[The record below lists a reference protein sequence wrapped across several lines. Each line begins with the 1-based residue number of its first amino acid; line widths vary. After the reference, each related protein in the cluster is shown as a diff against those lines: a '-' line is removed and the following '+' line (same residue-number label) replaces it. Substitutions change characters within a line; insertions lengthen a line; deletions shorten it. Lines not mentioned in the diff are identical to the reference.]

1 MSLHHIP
8 IELRELRQWV
18 CWRRLQRGNKTT
30 KSPIQP
36 GGGFAKSNDP
46 STWTSFEAAK
56 AAVEA
61 GEADGVGIMF
71 AAGLCGVDID
81 DCIQDG
87 APSAMALDIVDRL
100 GSYAEISPSGTGIHI
115 LGFGSLPP
123 GGRRND
129 TIGLEMYDSGRYFTV
144 TGNPICGPDG
154 KPYPLLEITP
164 QLAEVHKEY
173 FAPKIQ
179 RQETLEGAILR
190 GATTQT
196 DDAILQKMFAG
207 KGGDKLERL
216 YGGSWEGRYS
226 SQSSADQAL
235 CNALAFYA
243 DGDRAAMDRL
253 FRASGLMRQKWD
265 RSVGNGQTYGERTL
279 QNAIEGTRKD
289 PPKRRKARENA
300 PEPVPPPPKDQ
311 AENPPEAPKDKKKK
325 NTRKEPPPEETER
338 YLYTDTGNAYRFR
351 DAYQP
356 IVRFNFARESWMLWD
371 GRRWK
376 MDEVCQVKRL
386 ADDLLFSLY
395 NRAKGDKDEDLEKHV
410 RRSLSSKGKE
420 NMLKE
425 ARHLEGIPIYPAQ
438 LDRYPALINLG
449 NGVLNLKNGKL
460 HPHHPDLYLSKLAGT
475 EYQADAGC
483 PHWVSFL
490 QDITMGDHEMIAYLQ
505 YLCGYC
511 LTGSTREQ
519 CIFFL
524 FGNGSNGKSTFM
536 GILTKILGD
545 YAANAQPETLMMR
558 DKTGGA
564 QARSDIARLEGS
576 RMVSTFEPNSGVR
589 LDEGMVKQ
597 MTGGD
602 KITARYLYKVDFEF
616 IPEFKILMATN
627 YKPEI
632 RGTDDGI
639 WRRVR
644 LIPFEASIP
653 EEKKDLDLPEKLEK
667 EMPGI
672 LNWMVEGAR
681 KWYRDGH
688 FPPCSRVDEASQEY
702 RQEMDHMAQFLAA
715 CTQPQE
721 GAGIQS
727 KALYAVYTAWTKE
740 EGIRYPKSASRFGAE
755 LKKKLASHR
764 GAKGVYYD
772 NLTLTPAGKQLE
784 DAAARL

>member
-1 MSLHHIP
+1 MSLSNIP

-56 AAVEA
+56 AAMEA

-87 APSAMALDIVDRL
+87 IPSAMALDIVDRL

-164 QLAEVHKEY
+164 QLAEIHKEY

-289 PPKRRKARENA
+289 PPKRRRGKA
-300 PEPVPPPPKDQ
+300 PIP
-311 AENPPEAPKDKKKK
+311 
-325 NTRKEPPPEETER
+325 EPPPESPSREPAPPAPKRREKAPEPER
-338 YLYTDTGNAYRFR
+338 YTLDDTGNAYRFR
-351 DAYQP
+351 DAYRDR
-356 IVRFNFARESWMLWD
+356 IRYNFARDSWMVWD

-376 MDEVCQVKRL
+376 VDEVCQVKQMADELLYSLLREAEGEGDADL
-386 ADDLLFSLY
+386 A
-395 NRAKGDKDEDLEKHV
+395 KHV
-410 RRSLSSKGKE
+410 RRSLSSKNKE
-420 NMLKE
+420 NMIKE
-425 ARHLEGIPIYPAQ
+425 ARHLEGVPIYPAQ
-438 LDRYPALINLG
+438 LDRFGQVINLP
-449 NGVLNLKNGKL
+449 NGVYHLQKGTVK
-460 HPHHPDLYLSKLAGT
+460 PHHPEYYLSKLAGAP
-475 EYQADAGC
+475 YQPGAAC
-483 PHWVSFL
+483 PHWLAFL
-490 QDITMGDHEMIAYLQ
+490 EDVTLGDPEMIAYLQ
-505 YLCGYC
+505 ALCGYC
-511 LTGSTREQ
+511 LTGSTQEQ
-519 CIFFL
+519 CMYFL
-524 FGNGSNGKSTFM
+524 YGNGSNGKSTFM
-536 GILTKILGD
+536 ATLTKILGD

-576 RMVSTFEPNSGVR
+576 RMVSTFEPNAGVR

-602 KITARYLYKVDFEF
+602 KITARYLYKADFEF
-616 IPEFKILMATN
+616 LPEFKILMATN

-639 WRRVR
+639 WRRIR

-653 EEKKDLDLPEKLEK
+653 EEKKDKALPQKLAA

-672 LNWMVEGAR
+672 LNWMLEGAQ
-681 KWYRDGH
+681 KWYRDGG
-688 FPPCSRVDEASQEY
+688 FPPCERIDGASREY

-715 CTQPQE
+715 CTQPQP
-721 GAGIQS
+721 GGGI
-727 KALYAVYTAWTKE
+727 KAKDLYAIYTLWARN
-740 EGIRYPKSASRFGAE
+740 EGLRYPKSASRFGLD
-755 LKKKLASHR
+755 LKKRLKSHR
-764 GAKGVYYD
+764 GGKGVYYD
-772 NLTLTPAGKQLE
+772 GLTLSPEGKQLRE
-784 DAAARL
+784 AAMKL

>member
-1 MSLHHIP
+1 
-8 IELRELRQWV
+8 
-18 CWRRLQRGNKTT
+18 
-30 KSPIQP
+30 
-36 GGGFAKSNDP
+36 
-46 STWTSFEAAK
+46 
-56 AAVEA
+56 
-61 GEADGVGIMF
+61 
-71 AAGLCGVDID
+71 
-81 DCIQDG
+81 
-87 APSAMALDIVDRL
+87 
-100 GSYAEISPSGTGIHI
+100 
-115 LGFGSLPP
+115 
-123 GGRRND
+123 
-129 TIGLEMYDSGRYFTV
+129 
-144 TGNPICGPDG
+144 
-154 KPYPLLEITP
+154 
-164 QLAEVHKEY
+164 
-173 FAPKIQ
+173 
-179 RQETLEGAILR
+179 
-190 GATTQT
+190 
-196 DDAILQKMFAG
+196 
-207 KGGDKLERL
+207 
-216 YGGSWEGRYS
+216 
-226 SQSSADQAL
+226 
-235 CNALAFYA
+235 
-243 DGDRAAMDRL
+243 
-253 FRASGLMRQKWD
+253 
-265 RSVGNGQTYGERTL
+265 
-279 QNAIEGTRKD
+279 
-289 PPKRRKARENA
+289 
-300 PEPVPPPPKDQ
+300 
-311 AENPPEAPKDKKKK
+311 
-325 NTRKEPPPEETER
+325 
-338 YLYTDTGNAYRFR
+338 
-351 DAYQP
+351 
-356 IVRFNFARESWMLWD
+356 
-371 GRRWK
+371 
-376 MDEVCQVKRL
+376 
-386 ADDLLFSLY
+386 
-395 NRAKGDKDEDLEKHV
+395 
-410 RRSLSSKGKE
+410 
-420 NMLKE
+420 
-425 ARHLEGIPIYPAQ
+425 
-438 LDRYPALINLG
+438 
-449 NGVLNLKNGKL
+449 
-460 HPHHPDLYLSKLAGT
+460 
-475 EYQADAGC
+475 
-483 PHWVSFL
+483 
-490 QDITMGDHEMIAYLQ
+490 MGDHEMIAYLQ

-602 KITARYLYKVDFEF
+602 KITARYLYKADFEF

-653 EEKKDLDLPEKLEK
+653 EEKKDVDLPQKLEK